1 MLKDGQLYIAHCD
14 NGNINLI
21 GNMANRH
28 GLIAGATGTGKTVTL
43 QVLAETFSQAGV
55 PCFMADMKGDL
66 SGISQA
72 GRLSGFIEK
81 RMPEFGIENPQFAGC
96 PTRFFDVFGEQG
108 FPMRATVSAM
118 GPQLLARLMELTEVQ
133 AGVLNAVFRI
143 ADDNNL
149 LLIDLKDLKLM
160 LDFVGKNAA
169 KFTTEYGNIAPASI
183 GAIQRAILQI
193 ESEGGDQFFGEQG
206 FPMRATVS
214 AMGPQ
219 LLARLMELTEVQA
232 GVLNAVFRIADDNNL
247 LLIDL
252 KDLKLMLDFV
262 GKNAAKFTTE
272 YGNIAPASIGAIQ
285 RSVLQIESEGGD
297 KFFGEPAFDVEDL
310 FAVENGRG
318 VMNVLAADKLMLNPK
333 LYSTYLLWLMTELY
347 AKLPEVGDLDL
358 PKFVF
363 FFDEA
368 HMLFDGTSKALVD
381 KIEQVIRLIRSK
393 GVGIYFITQVP
404 SDVPVNVLAQLS
416 NRVQHALR
424 AYTPQD
430 QKAVRA
436 AAQTFRAN
444 PAFKTEDAILDLGT
458 GEALVSFLDEKGA
471 PSVVE
476 RAKILFPLSQ
486 IGAITPGQRMD
497 IQAAAPAKLKEYE
510 KFFDRESA
518 YEVLTEVN
526 QKVEEEKEKERKALE
541 KEKEAKAK
549 EKEKKASGKA
559 KKGGIGRTILGT
571 MIAAAATSFARSA
584 GTSIAKSL
592 GGSKKSTTTKK
603 STSTSKSS
611 SGSILGDVVKKA
623 TKTAANTAT
632 RKVTTEILKSI
643 LK

>member
-1 MLKDGQLYIAHCD
+1 MAQRAFLCEPDKNQSEAADEGPKMPGQAGHDEKDNKIHNDMLKDGQLYIAHSD
-14 NGNINLI
+14 NGNINLV
-21 GNMANRH
+21 GKMANRH

-66 SGISQA
+66 SGISQP
-72 GRLSGFIEK
+72 GKLSGFIEK
-81 RMPEFGIENPQFAGC
+81 RMPEFGIENPEFAGC

-133 AGVLNAVFRI
+133 TGVLNAVFRI

-169 KFTTEYGNIAPASI
+169 
-183 GAIQRAILQI
+183 Q
-193 ESEGGDQFFGEQG
+193 
-206 FPMRATVS
+206 
-214 AMGPQ
+214 
-219 LLARLMELTEVQA
+219 
-232 GVLNAVFRIADDNNL
+232 
-247 LLIDL
+247 
-252 KDLKLMLDFV
+252 
-262 GKNAAKFTTE
+262 FTTE

-285 RSVLQIESEGGD
+285 RSVLQIESEGGNQ
-297 KFFGEPAFDVEDL
+297 FFGEPAFNVEDL

-347 AKLPEVGDLDL
+347 ANLPEVGDLEL

-436 AAQTFRAN
+436 AAQTFRPN
-444 PAFKTEDAILDLGT
+444 PSFKTEEAILDLGT

-497 IQAAAPAKLKEYE
+497 IQAIAPKKLKDYE

-518 YEVLTEVN
+518 YEVLTEAR
-526 QKVEEEKEKERKALE
+526 QKAEEEAEKERKALE
-541 KEKEAKAK
+541 KQKEKEAKAK
-549 EKEKKASGKA
+549 EKEKEKKASSKSKKA
-559 KKGGIGRTILGT
+559 GIGRTILGT

-584 GTSIAKSL
+584 GTRIGKSI
-592 GGSKKSTTTKK
+592 GGGSSKKSTSTAKKSTSTTKK
-603 STSTSKSS
+603 STSTA
-611 SGSILGDVVKKA
+611 KK
-623 TKTAANTAT
+623 ANTAT
-632 RKVTTEILKSI
+632 KKAVNTAARKVTTEILKNI
-643 LK
+643 FK